1 MIKKYKVRI
10 DHQEYEVEIE
20 EVAEIEAS
28 QEANPQPPRS
38 PRPSQPL
45 KPASPA
51 KRPKDPEAK
60 AEASGS
66 EVISAPMPGT
76 VLSLQVKMGDQVE
89 VGQVLLVLEAMKMEN
104 EIVAPQA
111 GKVVEIHTSQGLAV
125 NTGDLLIS
133 LA

>member
-28 QEANPQPPRS
+28 QEAKPQPPRS
-38 PRPSQPL
+38 LRPSQPL

-51 KRPKDPEAK
+51 KRPKDSEAK

-89 VGQVLLVLEAMKMEN
+89 
-104 EIVAPQA
+104 A
-111 GKVVEIHTSQGLAV
+111 G
-125 NTGDLLIS
+125 
-133 LA
+133 

>member
-28 QEANPQPPRS
+28 QEAKPQPSRS
-38 PRPSQPL
+38 LRPSQPL

-51 KRPKDPEAK
+51 KRPKDP
-60 AEASGS
+60 EASGS

-89 VGQVLLVLEAMKMEN
+89 AGKVLLVLEAMKMEN